1 MTSVSVI
8 RYQLVG
14 SLVDLAESV
23 VNASITTKMA
33 PNANSIHYVPN
44 WCFCAQQVSRISH
57 DSLYVTLEVAP
68 PQIRVR

>member
-1 MTSVSVI
+1 MTSRRVI

-33 PNANSIHYVPN
+33 PTANSIHYVPN
-44 WCFCAQQVSRISH
+44 WCFCAQVSRISH
-57 DSLYVTLEVAP
+57 DSLYVTVEVAP
-68 PQIRVR
+68 PQIRVK